1 MRIFTQTPIT
11 VSTISDLAESRMT
24 LGLYCLECKRWGEI
38 IPQEWLDAGK
48 PDVNYVEQK
57 FKCGQCGGRADKQV
71 RPPLSGLSTET
82 AYRGMWKTPPVDP
95 E

>member
-1 MRIFTQTPIT
+1 MTISKAPIT
-11 VSTISDLAESRMT
+11 IRTISDLSASEMT
-24 LGLYCLECKRWGEI
+24 LGLYCLECDRWAEI

-82 AYRGMWKTPPVDP
+82 AYQGM
-95 E
+95 

>member
-1 MRIFTQTPIT
+1 MTVTKTPIT
-11 VSTISDLAESRMT
+11 VSTISDLAESGMT

-48 PDVNYVEQK
+48 PDMNYVEQK

-71 RPPLSGLSTET
+71 RPPLVRVINRDCVSGNVED
-82 AYRGMWKTPPVDP
+82 PPTDP

>member
-1 MRIFTQTPIT
+1 MTSTQTPIS
-11 VSTISDLAESRMT
+11 VSTISDLAESKMT
-24 LGLYCLECKRWGEI
+24 LGLYCLECDRWGEI

-57 FKCGQCGGRADKQV
+57 FKCGQCGGRAEKQL
-71 RPPLSGLSTET
+71 RPPPTGLSTKT
-82 AYRGMWKTPPVDP
+82 AYQGMWKTPPVDP

>member
-11 VSTISDLAESRMT
+11 TSTISDLAASEMI
-24 LGLYCLECKRWGEI
+24 LGLYCLECDRWAEI

-57 FKCGQCGGRADKQV
+57 FKCGQCGGLADKQV
-71 RPPLSGLSTET
+71 RAPLSGMSNQS
-82 AYRGMWKTPPVDP
+82 AYRGI
-95 E
+95 

>member
-57 FKCGQCGGRADKQV
+57 FKCGHKFGEYQDDYC
-71 RPPLSGLSTET
+71 
-82 AYRGMWKTPPVDP
+82 
-95 E
+95 